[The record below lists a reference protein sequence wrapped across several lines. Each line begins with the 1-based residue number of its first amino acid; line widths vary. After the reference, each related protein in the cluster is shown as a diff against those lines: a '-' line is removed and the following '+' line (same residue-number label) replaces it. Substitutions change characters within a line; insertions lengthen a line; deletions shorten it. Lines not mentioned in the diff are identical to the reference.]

1 MLSLFFLPFVAC
13 LNNGVARTP
22 LMGWLSWERFRC
34 ITDCVTYPNDCIS
47 EKLYMRMADHLVSDG
62 FAAAGYEYVN
72 VDDCW
77 AELTRNSTTREMV
90 PDRVRFPNGIDGLAR
105 YVHSKGLKL
114 GLYTDI
120 GTHTCGG
127 YPGSFGH
134 YDVDAK
140 TFARWGIDSLKVDG
154 CYTTAP
160 QFPVLYPQFGAALAK
175 TLRPIVYQCS
185 WPAYIV
191 GSANFTEIARFCNMW
206 RAYDDIQ
213 DSSDSLFS
221 IIRWWGQ
228 EPQMSQMISAAGPG
242 SWNDADMVLV
252 GDFAFSWSQAQMQ
265 FGVWAMIASPL
276 MMSNDLGKIDKSM
289 AAILLNRE
297 VISVNQDKRGTQGKM
312 LTSLSSTKSIQWWTR
327 PLANGD
333 LAVLALCVA
342 DDLGTFFQVNAT
354 LKQLG
359 WPRNSANVRD
369 LYAQTNLPQAV
380 GVLTL
385 TLAPST
391 SQMVRLS

>member
-1 MLSLFFLPFVAC
+1 
-13 LNNGVARTP
+13 
-22 LMGWLSWERFRC
+22 
-34 ITDCVTYPNDCIS
+34 
-47 EKLYMRMADHLVSDG
+47 MRMADHLVSDG

>member
-1 MLSLFFLPFVAC
+1 
-13 LNNGVARTP
+13 
-22 LMGWLSWERFRC
+22 
-34 ITDCVTYPNDCIS
+34 
-47 EKLYMRMADHLVSDG
+47 
-62 FAAAGYEYVN
+62 
-72 VDDCW
+72 
-77 AELTRNSTTREMV
+77 
-90 PDRVRFPNGIDGLAR
+90 VRFPNGIDGLAR

-134 YDVDAK
+134 FDIDAK

-154 CYTTAP
+154 CYANAS
-160 QFPVLYPQFGAALAK
+160 QFPVLYPKFGASLAK
-175 TLRPIVYQCS
+175 TGRPIVFQCS
-185 WPAYIV
+185 WPAYII
-191 GSANFTEIARFCNMW
+191 GSANFSEIASFCNMW
-206 RAYDDIQ
+206 RAFDDIQ

-221 IIRWWGQ
+221 IIRWWSQ
-228 EPQMSQMISAAGPG
+228 EPQMSQMIAAAGPG
-242 SWNDADMVLV
+242 AWNDADMILA
-252 GDFAFSWSQAQMQ
+252 GDFGLSVSQAQMQ

-276 MMSNDLGKIDKSM
+276 MMSNDLRKIDKSM
-289 AAILLNRE
+289 AAIVLNKD
-297 VISVNQDKRGTQGKM
+297 VIAVNQDKLGKQGKM
-312 LTSLSSTKSIQWWTR
+312 IASLSTKEIQWWTR

-333 LAVLALCVA
+333 LAVLALCLA
-342 DDLGTFFQVNAT
+342 DDAGSFFRVNAT
-354 LKQLG
+354 LTQLG

-369 LYAQTNLPQAV
+369 LYARANVGTAV